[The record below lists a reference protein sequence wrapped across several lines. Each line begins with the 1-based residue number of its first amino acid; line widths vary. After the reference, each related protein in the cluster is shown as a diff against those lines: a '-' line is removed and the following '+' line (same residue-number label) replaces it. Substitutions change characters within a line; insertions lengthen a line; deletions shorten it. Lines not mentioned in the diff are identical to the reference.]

1 MKNKFKFEPKTVII
15 ISAIIGL
22 VMITSAYYEFS
33 ESKKEIYSVLSEQ
46 SSSLIQIIALS
57 SINTLN
63 SSREIEILIAER
75 LLNNAMLIKRLD
87 SLNVLT
93 RPQLISIGNE
103 NDLFRINIF
112 DKNGNRILSNFT
124 SNSIHQ
130 NENVNRFEELQPIL
144 SGKTDKL
151 IIGLKDAFHAK
162 GERFSVAVAR
172 AFNRGA
178 IVINLNAKDFLNFR
192 KKIGIGKI
200 IRDIGNNRGI
210 EYIAL
215 QDTDGIISA
224 SSSVTSLS
232 AIYSDE
238 FLRNALNSDSIFMR
252 TTKFNGKNVFE
263 VIKRLMVDNQFIGL
277 YRIGLSLK
285 EVKSVEI
292 KMYGRIILVSIL
304 LAIISVI
311 ILSIIFT
318 SQNLRTVSREFNKF
332 KTFAGTILHN
342 MGEAVIVVNKNY
354 EITLFNKAAEELF
367 ETKSSEVINNSLNQ
381 ILAGRLK
388 FIYNEII
395 SINFFS
401 KETQKTIEI
410 NEKEKHLSF
419 NITKTLSQSNEIENY
434 TIVINDLTNQ
444 KNIEEQSKRQEKLSA
459 MGELASG
466 VAHEI
471 RNPINAIGMIAQRL
485 LKEFSPKNDED
496 EYYSITSV
504 LKDEV
509 ARINNIISQFL
520 NYAKPVEIQ
529 KRKIDSKKYFNY
541 IFQLFVDQTKSK
553 KITLKKP
560 SEESF
565 EINIDPELLKQALM
579 NIIQNAIDA
588 TYKEGF
594 VSIKY
599 FCENNFFFIIIE
611 DNGIG
616 ISEEQKKKIFD
627 LYFTTKKD
635 GNGLGLSIAQKI
647 ISQHNGLIEVES
659 KINFGTK
666 FIIKLPIT

>member
-529 KRKIDSKKYFNY
+529 KRKIDSKKYFND

>member
-529 KRKIDSKKYFNY
+529 KRKIDSKKYFND

-588 TYKEGF
+588 TDKEGF